1 MKPVFAVSSLVL
13 LVMVGVS
20 TSDDDDDAQN
30 DIPWGQQQPYMP
42 DQLYQQYGQTS
53 PTTGIG
59 MDPNMMLMMV
69 SGRNIVS

>member
-13 LVMVGVS
+13 LVMVGFS
-20 TSDDDDDAQN
+20 TGDDDDARN
-30 DIPWGQQQPYMP
+30 EIPWGQQQPYMP

-53 PTTGIG
+53 PTTG

-69 SGRNIVS
+69 SGGKI

>member
-1 MKPVFAVSSLVL
+1 MKSVLQVSSLVL

-20 TSDDDDDAQN
+20 TSDDDDDARN

-42 DQLYQQYGQTS
+42 DQLYQQYGQTA
-53 PTTGIG
+53 PTNG

-69 SGRNIVS
+69 SGGET

>member
-1 MKPVFAVSSLVL
+1 MKSVLQVSSLVL

-20 TSDDDDDAQN
+20 TGDDDDDAQN

-42 DQLYQQYGQTS
+42 DQTYQQYGQTS
-53 PTTGIG
+53 PTNS

-69 SGRNIVS
+69 SGGET